1 MTQPITRLHYASGAS
16 LASDGTYPAGTDG
29 FNLADISSV
38 AELNALPAGV
48 SGLAWL
54 GMGNGVD
61 AAFQLAVN
69 QYVGDPKLYG
79 FYLMDEPDP
88 SVVSAANLK
97 AEADYIHAHLP
108 GAKTFITLLN
118 TGTDANPIFGFNLAN
133 TDIDLFG
140 LDPYPVQTQYSGANY
155 SIIGASVSAAEAQ
168 GIPLSDIVPVYQAFG
183 GGGFSSW
190 ILPTAPQAQT
200 MLSTWG
206 SLVPTPAF
214 DYTYSWA
221 VQNGDTALST
231 APSSLQQVFAVHNA
245 VQPAPAS
252 SAVPHYDHVVVVV
265 MENHDFS
272 EIIGNTAQAPYL
284 NSLAA
289 SGALLTNY
297 SDSGSHPS
305 EPNYFALYAGSTF
318 GVTDDNFHSETGPS
332 LATILQAAGKTFTG
346 FVEGAGGSDQNHN
359 PWEYFPEGTS
369 VEKDFATYW
378 PAGNFSALPNVS
390 FVIPNI
396 YDDMHNGT
404 IAQGDAWLQANIGAY
419 ALWAKAN
426 NSLLDIVW
434 DEGSSSDH
442 VASILV
448 GANVVPGTYSTA
460 YNHYSTLSTI
470 LAANGLSA
478 PNNAATAPL
487 IQVFNTGVSCFLAGT
502 GIATRDGEIPV
513 EELAVGDRVL
523 ARFAGTAPVQWIGH
537 RQIDCRRHPD
547 PERVWPVCVRR
558 GALGDN
564 VPCRDLWLSP
574 DHAVFIDDVL
584 IPIRQ
589 LINGMTILQEPRERV
604 TYYHVELAR
613 HDVLTAEGLQAESY
627 LDTGNRAMF
636 ANARAATVLHPDFAT
651 VTAGLECRER
661 EGCAPLVMYAD
672 GVEPVWRRL
681 ATRAEALGHATP
693 KPSLTTDPR
702 IRLEACGR
710 ELAPL
715 FSQDGWHTFVLPPG
729 IDRVRLVSLADS
741 PADIRPWLEDR
752 RRLGVCVS
760 RIRIRGR
767 ADLTEVPVDHPSFET
782 GWWGAERKGNNL
794 WRWTDGHAELPL
806 PVMDATENPI
816 VLEIAAAGLD
826 AYRLPSER
834 GVQDIPA
841 LRSQHIHAG

>member
-1 MTQPITRLHYASGAS
+1 MTQPITRLHYATGAS
-16 LASDGTYPAGTDG
+16 LATDGTYPAGTIG

-38 AELNALPAGV
+38 AELDALPAGV
-48 SGLAWL
+48 TGLAWL

-69 QYVGDPKLYG
+69 QYIGDPKLYG

-97 AEADYIHAHLP
+97 AEADYIHAHIP

-118 TGTDANPIFGFNLAN
+118 TGTDANPVFGFNVAN

-140 LDPYPVQTQYSGANY
+140 LDPYPVQVQYGGANY
-155 SIIGASVSAAEAQ
+155 SIIGASVSAAQAQ

-183 GGGFSSW
+183 GGGYASW
-190 ILPTAPQAQT
+190 ILPTAPQEQT
-200 MLSTWG
+200 ILSTWG

-231 APSSLQQVFAVHNA
+231 APSDLQQVFAVHNA
-245 VQPAPAS
+245 VMPAPPS
-252 SAVPHYDHVVVVV
+252 SGVPHYDHVVVVV
-265 MENHDFS
+265 MENHDYG
-272 EIIGNTAQAPYL
+272 EIIGNTAQAPYI
-284 NSLAA
+284 NSLVT

-318 GVTDDNFHSETGPS
+318 GVTDDNFHSETSPS

-346 FVEGAGGSDQNHN
+346 FVEGGGSDQNHN

-378 PAGNFSALPNVS
+378 PTGNFSSLPDVS
-390 FVIPNI
+390 FVIPNVNN
-396 YDDMHNGT
+396 DMHNGT
-404 IAQGDAWLQANIGAY
+404 IAQGDAWLRANIDAY
-419 ALWAKAN
+419 AQWAKAN

-434 DEGSSSDH
+434 DEGSSGDH
-442 VASILV
+442 VANILV

-460 YNHYSTLSTI
+460 YDHYSTLSTI
-470 LAANGLSA
+470 LAANGLSG
-478 PNNAATAPL
+478 PNDAATAPP
-487 IQVFNTGVSCFLAGT
+487 INVFATSVNCFLAGT
-502 GIATRDGEIPV
+502 CIATPDGSVPV
-513 EELAVGDRVL
+513 EELAIGDRVL
-523 ARFAGTAPVQWIGH
+523 AKFAGTAPVQWIGR

-558 GALGDN
+558 GAFGDN
-564 VPCRDLWLSP
+564 MPFRDLWLSP
-574 DHAVFIDDVL
+574 DHAVFVDDVL
-584 IPIRQ
+584 IPVRQ
-589 LINGMTILQEPRERV
+589 LINGMNIFQEQMERV
-604 TYYHVELAR
+604 TYFHVELAR

-636 ANARAATVLHPDFAT
+636 ANGGAEMALHPDFAT
-651 VTAGLECRER
+651 VNAGLECRER
-661 EGCAPLVMYAD
+661 DACAPLVVCAEE
-672 GVEPVWRRL
+672 VEPVWRRL
-681 ATRAEALGHATP
+681 AARAEALGYATSE
-693 KPSLTTDPR
+693 PSLTTDPR

-710 ELAPL
+710 EFAPL
-715 FSQDGWHTFVLPPG
+715 SNENGWHTFVLPPG
-729 IDRVRLVSLADS
+729 TDTVRLVSRAES
-741 PADIRPWLEDR
+741 PANIRPWLEDR

-760 RIRIRGR
+760 RIRLRSST
-767 ADLTEVPVDHPSFET
+767 DLMEIPVDHPSFET
-782 GWWGAERKGNNL
+782 GWWGTEGEGNHL

-806 PVMDATENPI
+806 PVMDTAKSPI
-816 VLEIAAAGLD
+816 VLEIAAAGFD

-834 GVQDIPA
+834 GAQDIPA
-841 LRSQHIHAG
+841 LCGRGAHAG